1 VRRDLKTLEGDSD
14 AQQFAGGT
22 VEFTEKGCRT
32 PARSHTSQAPG
43 LLPPYRPD
51 SSSACES
58 PFQAEQQAP
67 AGIRPRN
74 QLHGA
79 RINLLE
85 APTNFLQPCIFR
97 VFIDIR
103 VETPSTFP
111 APWHTRMILR
121 ASALLSLRLCAH
133 PRCQPARHSPTHP
146 TNNPFAHRPLPLPS
160 TPAPARAAYPVHVMA
175 TDRQIQAN
183 RLATPEG
190 EQISSKHAALH
201 RLTSGAIV
209 SSMRQSNE
217 FAVSR
222 RSPDENFQYEPNL
235 SAELEDDH
243 VLQ

>member
-1 VRRDLKTLEGDSD
+1 MLSSSLGALSNSRKKAAVRLHVRIPVKRQVCSRRTARIAPALANHRSKRNNRRLRASGHGINCTRPYRSPGV
-14 AQQFAGGT
+14 AN
-22 VEFTEKGCRT
+22 EF
-32 PARSHTSQAPG
+32 
-43 LLPPYRPD
+43 LPPMI
-51 SSSACES
+51 SA
-58 PFQAEQQAP
+58 A
-67 AGIRPRN
+67 
-74 QLHGA
+74 
-79 RINLLE
+79 
-85 APTNFLQPCIFR
+85 
-97 VFIDIR
+97 FIDIR
-103 VETPSTFP
+103 IETPSTFP

-183 RLATPEG
+183 RLASPED
-190 EQISSKHAALH
+190 ERISPSI
-201 RLTSGAIV
+201 R
-209 SSMRQSNE
+209 SSPPHFPHLPQSSSNE

>member
-1 VRRDLKTLEGDSD
+1 ML
-14 AQQFAGGT
+14 
-22 VEFTEKGCRT
+22 
-32 PARSHTSQAPG
+32 
-43 LLPPYRPD
+43 
-51 SSSACES
+51 SSSLGALSNSRKKAAVRLHVRIPVKRQVCS
-58 PFQAEQQAP
+58 RRTARIAP
-67 AGIRPRN
+67 ALANHRSKRNNRRLRASAHGINCTAPVSISWRR
-74 QLHGA
+74 Q
-79 RINLLE
+79 RISCSH
-85 APTNFLQPCIFR
+85 ASSASS
-97 VFIDIR
+97 IDIR